1 MAESAPLLADIDE
14 EPSQIVEAQSDLHD
28 RNIPASAYFR
38 PLFKKLAATSLVIS
52 ILTIPLLIASIV
64 IVNKLGGRYSYWW
77 SIWSTQSL
85 AILVNTPIL
94 LSSPALDFS

>member
-1 MAESAPLLADIDE
+1 MAESVPLLADIDE
-14 EPSQIVEAQSDLHD
+14 EASPVVEAQSDLHD

-38 PLFKKLAATSLVIS
+38 PLFKKLAITSLVLC

-64 IVNKLGGRYSYWW
+64 IVKKLGGRYNYWW

-85 AILVNTPIL
+85 VIWVNTPIL